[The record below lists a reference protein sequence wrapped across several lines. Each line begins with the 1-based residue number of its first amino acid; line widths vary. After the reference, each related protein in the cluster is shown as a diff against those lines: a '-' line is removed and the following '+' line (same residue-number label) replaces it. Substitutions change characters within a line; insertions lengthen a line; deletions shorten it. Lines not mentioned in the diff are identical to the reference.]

1 MNKLKVCLIGYGYW
15 GPKLARNFQNSN
27 FFKLVSVSDKSQTNL
42 LRAKK
47 DFPFIKT
54 SKDYKKS
61 ITNNI
66 DIVVIATPTNTHFQI
81 SRFALKMK
89 KHILVEKPISLS
101 EKEVQNLEKISK
113 KNKKKIFVD
122 YPFIFSGSINYI
134 KKIIESNRFG
144 RLNEIESYREQA
156 PVRKDV
162 NVVWDLAV
170 HDLSILFYLLKTNP
184 IKSKSLKINNA
195 QSPKSDTAFIN
206 LTYKN
211 KLNVFLKNTWISP
224 IKIRLMKFKFKNAII
239 YCDENE
245 SMYKIKIYFKK
256 AKQAKYSLEVPEID
270 LTEPLSRLVNYIY
283 KNIKNNERNI
293 FDNMNINITKTLK
306 KIS

>member
-27 FFKLVSVSDKSQTNL
+27 FFKLETVSDKSQSNL

-81 SRFALKMK
+81 SKFALMMK

-101 EKEVQNLEKISK
+101 EKEVRNLEKISK
-113 KNKKKIFVD
+113 RNKKKIFVD

-134 KKIIESNRFG
+134 KK
-144 RLNEIESYREQA
+144 
-156 PVRKDV
+156 
-162 NVVWDLAV
+162 
-170 HDLSILFYLLKTNP
+170 LSLIH
-184 IKSKSLKINNA
+184 I
-195 QSPKSDTAFIN
+195 
-206 LTYKN
+206 
-211 KLNVFLKNTWISP
+211 
-224 IKIRLMKFKFKNAII
+224 
-239 YCDENE
+239 
-245 SMYKIKIYFKK
+245 
-256 AKQAKYSLEVPEID
+256 
-270 LTEPLSRLVNYIY
+270 
-283 KNIKNNERNI
+283 
-293 FDNMNINITKTLK
+293 
-306 KIS
+306 